1 MTNIKSIIFD
11 LDGTL
16 VDSSR
21 DISAAV
27 NHVRKDNGL
36 KELTVHEV
44 IGCVGSGV
52 GKLIEKAVLFDSDLD
67 PTTVR
72 KNLID
77 YYGDHLLEETS
88 TYPGIVALLENL
100 FGNYRL
106 AVATNKPLNLTEQ
119 IIKGIGMEKIFSVV
133 AAPETTGKAK
143 PDPGMLQHIS
153 KIHQTAP
160 DETIMVGDSPVDIE
174 VSRNFG
180 CTACAV
186 TWGYNLPE
194 ILHETKPD
202 FMIHS
207 PIDLMDYL

>member
-1 MTNIKSIIFD
+1 MANIKSIIFD

-21 DISAAV
+21 DISSAV
-27 NHVRKDNGL
+27 NHVRKNYGL

-52 GKLIEKAVLFDSDLD
+52 TRLIELAVLPDSDVD
-67 PTTVR
+67 PTTLR
-72 KNLID
+72 TELLD
-77 YYGDHLLEETS
+77 FYSDHLLEETT
-88 TYPGIVALLENL
+88 TYPGITSLLEEL
-100 FGNYRL
+100 AGGYRL
-106 AVATNKPLNLTEQ
+106 AVATNKPLGLSQ
-119 IIKGIGMEKIFSVV
+119 RIIKGLGMERVFSVI
-133 AAPETTGKAK
+133 AAPETTGKGK
-143 PDPGMLQHIS
+143 PEPGMLQHIS
-153 KIHQTAP
+153 EKHQAAP
-160 DETIMVGDSPVDIE
+160 TEIIMIGDSPIDIQ

-186 TWGYNLPE
+186 SWGYNLPE

-207 PIDLMDYL
+207 PMALLDYL